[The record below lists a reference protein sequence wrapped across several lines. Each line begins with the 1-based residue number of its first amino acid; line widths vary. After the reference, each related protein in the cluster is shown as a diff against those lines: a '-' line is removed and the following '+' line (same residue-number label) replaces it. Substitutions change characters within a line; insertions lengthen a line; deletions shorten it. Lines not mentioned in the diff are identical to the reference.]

1 MSVAVKRAGRYVELE
16 FTGAE
21 IIDVHGNPNELYGD
35 GTITMTRKEAI
46 ELAKELLDAVLDEEE
61 EVKEETA

>member
-21 IIDVHGNPNELYGD
+21 ITEVRGNPDELYGD
-35 GTITMTRKEAI
+35 GTITLTRKEAI
-46 ELAKELLDAVLDEEE
+46 ELAKELLDAVLEEEE
-61 EVKEETA
+61 EVKEEVA